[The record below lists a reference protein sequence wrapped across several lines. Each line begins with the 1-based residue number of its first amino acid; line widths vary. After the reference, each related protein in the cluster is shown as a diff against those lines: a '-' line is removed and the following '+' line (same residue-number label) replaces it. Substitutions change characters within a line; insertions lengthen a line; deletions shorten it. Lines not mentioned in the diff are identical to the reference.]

1 MLVKLSMLLT
11 ELQPLII
18 VVVLLSGA
26 VHSSLVVRVEILIA
40 LFYCEKYFTAFISKF
55 EPFHAIAVFIIH
67 LSF

>member
-1 MLVKLSMLLT
+1 MLMKLSMLLT
-11 ELQPLII
+11 ELRPLII

-26 VHSSLVVRVEILIA
+26 VHSSLMVRVEILIA